1 MSQEKVDRYKEQK
14 ANRKEIIKKEK
25 QEKAVRRGIGILVA
39 AVCVVWLGYSAVDW
53 VNRPDTSQAQIN
65 LDAYY
70 DYVNGM
76 GGEG

>member
-39 AVCVVWLGYSAVDW
+39 AVCVVWL
-53 VNRPDTSQAQIN
+53 DTRWWT
-65 LDAYY
+65 
-70 DYVNGM
+70 G
-76 GGEG
+76 

>member
-39 AVCVVWLGYSAVDW
+39 AVCVVWLGYSVVDW
-53 VNRPDTSQAQIN
+53 VNRPDTSQSQIN

>member
-39 AVCVVWLGYSAVDW
+39 AVCVVWLGYSVVDW

>member
-25 QEKAVRRGIGILVA
+25 QEKAVRRSIGILVA
-39 AVCVVWLGYSAVDW
+39 AVCVVWLGYSVVDW

-70 DYVNGM
+70 DDVNGM